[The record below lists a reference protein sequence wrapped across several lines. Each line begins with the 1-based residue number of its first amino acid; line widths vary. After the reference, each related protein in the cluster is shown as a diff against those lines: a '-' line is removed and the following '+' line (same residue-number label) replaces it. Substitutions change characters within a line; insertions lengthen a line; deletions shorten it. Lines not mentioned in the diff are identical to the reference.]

1 MHFLSVK
8 RITKNPPDTFQ
19 DVLSSLVAAKTKSFH
34 TNKKK
39 MEKKKSFFTF
49 LVVVEAKLIRQ
60 AHFISFSN
68 NDLDMFPFSKHFMS
82 SFAHFV
88 R

>member
-39 MEKKKSFFTF
+39 MKKKSFFTF
-49 LVVVEAKLIRQ
+49 SVVVEAKLIRQ

-68 NDLDMFPFSKHFMS
+68 YDLDMFPFSKHFMS